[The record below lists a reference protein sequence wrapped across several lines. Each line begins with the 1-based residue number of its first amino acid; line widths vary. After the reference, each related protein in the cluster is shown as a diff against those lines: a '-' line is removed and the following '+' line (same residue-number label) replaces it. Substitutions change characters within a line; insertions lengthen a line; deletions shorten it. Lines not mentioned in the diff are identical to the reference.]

1 MNKVFI
7 KIFKRIKRM
16 HSLRFLFPRKYAL
29 QDIYLKEKIA
39 EIIETYNISTI
50 VETGTFEGKS
60 TVEFAQLVPKVYAIE
75 LSDKFIKETSDRLK
89 KHNVNN
95 VTLVKANSPDG
106 LRQIMPE
113 LDVERTLFFLDAHW
127 NTYWPIL
134 DEIATIERNK
144 GIILIH
150 DFMVPDHPELGY
162 DSYKNQPLDYA
173 FVKDALDA
181 WSPDHRIE
189 YNSKAY
195 FEVRGVAFVYS
206 K

>member
-1 MNKVFI
+1 MKKFFI
-7 KIFKRIKRM
+7 KIIKRIKRM

-29 QDIYLKEKIA
+29 QDIYLKEKLV
-39 EIIETYNISTI
+39 EIIEKYNITTI

-60 TVEFAQLVPKVYAIE
+60 TVEFAQLVPKVYGIE
-75 LSDKFIKETSDRLK
+75 LSDKFIKETSVRLK

-95 VTLVKANSPDG
+95 VTLVKANSPEG
-106 LRQIMPE
+106 LKQIMPE
-113 LDVERTLFFLDAHW
+113 LDVDKTLFFLDAHW

-134 DEIATIERNK
+134 DEIDSIEKNK

-150 DFMVPDHPELGY
+150 DFKVPNNDELGY
-162 DSYKNQPLDYA
+162 DSYKNQPLDYD
-173 FVKDALDA
+173 FVKTALDS
-181 WSPDHRIE
+181 WCPTHRVE
-189 YNSKAY
+189 YNNKAY